1 MPERLRTLL
10 VSLLLLLL
18 CSACTRI
25 DLAYRNLDVLV
36 PWSLDSYLNMNREQK
51 RWFDERLKQHLSWH
65 CQTQLPG
72 YLQWLDRLR
81 QMVADDQVTDQK
93 LRQRSDEAREAI
105 ARLSEA
111 VTPSAVELLQGMSD
125 SQVEDMRKA
134 FADDIRERTA
144 EYVDTPLAEQVQS
157 RAQRMQKRLKP
168 WLGPLNPAQRARVKQ
183 WSQAL
188 GDQNSQWIANREHW
202 QQQLL
207 RAVQDRQGADFPA
220 LVAQLLQHKES
231 LWTPQYQ
238 AAFENTEREARSLI
252 VDLVQQSTPAQRQ
265 QLQNKLGQV
274 RQDFS
279 QLKCLKS

>member
-51 RWFDERLKQHLSWH
+51 RWFDERLKQHLAWH

-72 YLQWLDRLR
+72 YLQWLDQLQ
-81 QMVADDQVTDQK
+81 QMVADDQVTESN

-111 VTPSAVELLQGMSD
+111 VTPSAVELLTGMSD
-125 SQVEDMRKA
+125 SQVEEMRVA
-134 FADDIRERTA
+134 FANDIRERQA
-144 EYVDTPLAEQVQS
+144 EYVDTPLAEQVSS

-168 WLGPLNPAQRARVKQ
+168 WLGPLSPAQRARVTQ

-207 RAVQDRQGADFPA
+207 RAVQDRQQADFPA
-220 LVAQLLQHKES
+220 RVAQLLQHKES